1 MRFRRLYMNLFRMF
15 AVCTLGLGLVIG
27 SIQAADAVK
36 SGPQVEEKV
45 PGPFHPL
52 NVTGENAGQKS
63 CLFCSNGDNPVAV
76 IFARNP
82 DESLTKLIKKIDEAT
97 AKNSSSKMGSYV
109 VFLSDSQ
116 DLEAKL
122 KAMATKENVKNTI
135 LSIDNPAGP
144 ERYKISK
151 DADITVLLYTGRVV
165 KANHAFK
172 GALKDADI
180 EKITGDISKITK

>member
-116 DLEAKL
+116 DLEGKL

>member
-1 MRFRRLYMNLFRMF
+1 M
-15 AVCTLGLGLVIG
+15 
-27 SIQAADAVK
+27 
-36 SGPQVEEKV
+36 
-45 PGPFHPL
+45 
-52 NVTGENAGQKS
+52 
-63 CLFCSNGDNPVAV
+63 

>member
-1 MRFRRLYMNLFRMF
+1 MF

-27 SIQAADAVK
+27 SIHAADAVK

-97 AKNSSSKMGSYV
+97 AKNSDSKMGSYV

>member
-1 MRFRRLYMNLFRMF
+1 MSWRLKAQTAIINALC
-15 AVCTLGLGLVIG
+15 ACPH
-27 SIQAADAVK
+27 DAT
-36 SGPQVEEKV
+36 P
-45 PGPFHPL
+45 
-52 NVTGENAGQKS
+52 
-63 CLFCSNGDNPVAV
+63 
-76 IFARNP
+76 
-82 DESLTKLIKKIDEAT
+82 
-97 AKNSSSKMGSYV
+97 
-109 VFLSDSQ
+109 
-116 DLEAKL
+116 EAKL